1 MATTRLVTPTKSAYD
16 PPLIIKRILEQS
28 LKFEPDR
35 EIVYRD
41 LLRMNYRDLNK
52 RIGQLANALKSIGV
66 KEGDVIGVLEFDS
79 HRYLELYF
87 AVPMIG
93 AVLHTINYRLS
104 PQQIAFTMNHAEDK
118 VVFCH
123 KTLLP
128 LITALRPSLQ
138 TVEKYVLMKDD
149 ADVPGD
155 ASFLSGEYETILSGQ
170 PEGYEFP
177 ELDEHTMASLFYTT
191 GTTGLPKGVCF
202 SHRQLVLHTLG
213 LVSSMSAIESPVRIH
228 STDVYM
234 PITPMFH
241 VHAWGMPYV
250 ATMLGMKQ
258 VYPGPYEPE
267 MLMKLIL
274 GHRVSFS
281 HCVPTILGML
291 VNNPKVKALDLS
303 FFRVII
309 GGSALPRG
317 LAQAALELG
326 IDIISGYGMSET
338 CPVLTIAYLTKE
350 MKEKM
355 SKEEEVG
362 ERIKT
367 GRPVLFVDLKLMD
380 DEGKFLPF
388 DGKTIG
394 EIVVR
399 APWLTQTY
407 YKEEERSEDLWKY
420 GYMHTGDMAYVE
432 PNGTAVIVDRKKD
445 VIKSGG
451 EWISSLALES
461 IISGLS
467 GVKETAVVGIPDP
480 KWDERPLALVV
491 LNEGAAVTADDLKK
505 HLQHFVNSG
514 HLSKWAVPEEVR
526 FVKEIPKTSV
536 GKIDKKRI
544 RKMID
549 SGEM

>member
-1 MATTRLVTPTKSAYD
+1 
-16 PPLIIKRILEQS
+16 
-28 LKFEPDR
+28 
-35 EIVYRD
+35 
-41 LLRMNYRDLNK
+41 
-52 RIGQLANALKSIGV
+52 ALKSIGV
-66 KEGDVIGVLEFDS
+66 REGDVIGVLEFDS

-87 AVPMIG
+87 AVPMVG

-104 PQQIAFTMNHAEDK
+104 PEQIAYTMNHAEDK

-149 ADVPGD
+149 ADMPED
-155 ASFLSGEYETILSGQ
+155 ASFLSGEYETLLAGKSD
-170 PEGYEFP
+170 EYDFP
-177 ELDEHTMASLFYTT
+177 ELGEHTMASLFYTT

-355 SKEEEVG
+355 GKEEEVG

-407 YKEEERSEDLWKY
+407 YKEEERSEDLWKF

-432 PNGTAVIVDRKKD
+432 PNGTVVIVDRKKD

-536 GKIDKKRI
+536 GKIDKKLI
-544 RKMID
+544 RKKID